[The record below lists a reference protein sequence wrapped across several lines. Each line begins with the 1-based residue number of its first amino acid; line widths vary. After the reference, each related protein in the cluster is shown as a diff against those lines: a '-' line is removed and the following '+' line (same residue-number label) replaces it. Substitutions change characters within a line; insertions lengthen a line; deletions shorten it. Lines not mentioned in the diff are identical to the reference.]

1 MGGRSAPRGDRQAH
15 LQQPGEAMSHDG
27 ALHLAAFRAEMREFV
42 RVNLSATVR
51 EKVRLGVETDRSDD
65 LAWVGELR
73 DRG

>member
-1 MGGRSAPRGDRQAH
+1 
-15 LQQPGEAMSHDG
+15 MSHDG